1 MALSHRTLP
10 RTRPIALLLLA
21 ATSSLVIAGCSSGS
35 VTISNGPC
43 SGRSFTVT
51 DDGTQLAL
59 DGPCG
64 DVVVDADH
72 VTLNIDSATS
82 LVVRGDD
89 ATVIANKR
97 LDELNLHGKADKVNG
112 AEMGHVTVKGT
123 RGEVI
128 ASRIDRL
135 TVTGRENTVNWDSGV
150 DAGTDTGTDNT
161 LIYNGG

>member
-1 MALSHRTLP
+1 MEPSHRTVP
-10 RTRPIALLLLA
+10 HTRRIALLLLA
-21 ATSSLVIAGCSSGS
+21 AGSTLVMAGCSSGS

-112 AEMGHVTVKGT
+112 AEMGRVTVKGN

-135 TVTGRENTVNWDSGV
+135 AVSGRQNTVNWDSGA